1 VVPESHLSMTLIQG
15 TSRKTEF
22 ARRDRV
28 ENAVLRVGKSVH
40 EWSGCTCDASRR
52 SLSFHRLSQTPCA
65 TWDRCCVGALLLGHQ
80 GPVGRNVSRQH
91 RVRFVSSSLP
101 KRLIRLSRMRTRS
114 PECNVRRI
122 NGGSASAYGL
132 GGGTH
137 SGGTAACSLG
147 GGSPVAILRAGDTIA
162 RTVASLPATCRA
174 PSRLVN
180 DARPARPPGIW
191 LEACEMRSTVDSSR

>member
-1 VVPESHLSMTLIQG
+1 MIPVVRCHSTGCLRRHA
-15 TSRKTEF
+15 
-22 ARRDRV
+22 ARRTNV
-28 ENAVLRVGKSVH
+28 VSEQCCWGTKVPSVGLSHAITRSV
-40 EWSGCTCDASRR
+40 
-52 SLSFHRLSQTPCA
+52 SFHLR
-65 TWDRCCVGALLLGHQ
+65 
-80 GPVGRNVSRQH
+80 
-91 RVRFVSSSLP
+91 LP
-101 KRLIRLSRMRTRS
+101 KRFVRPSRMRTRS